1 MIEPKQCVAA
11 RGLLGWKQKDLSEAI
26 SSLGGELSVTAI
38 TAFEK
43 GGSIRESNASL
54 IVAAFENAEVQLI
67 PENGGG
73 AGVRL
78 LKKSGDIDSG
88 G

>member
-1 MIEPKQCVAA
+1 MIEGRQCIAA

-26 SSLGGELSVTAI
+26 SDIGGKLSVTAI

-43 GGSIRESNASL
+43 GGAIRESNAVMISRAL
-54 IVAAFENAEVQLI
+54 EKAGVQLI

-78 LKKSGDIDSG
+78 KRGVE
-88 G
+88 

>member
-1 MIEPKQCVAA
+1 MIEAKQSIAA
-11 RGLLGWKQKDLSEAI
+11 RALLGWKQIDLSNAI
-26 SSLGGELSVTAI
+26 ASIGGKLSVTAI

-43 GGSIRESNASL
+43 GGAIRESNATL
-54 IVAAFENAEVQLI
+54 IVKAFENAGVIFI

-78 LKKSGDIDSG
+78 AKPKSDP
-88 G
+88 